1 MGRSAGVVRKISC
14 IFCYGG
20 GFDNKIA
27 NITAAPIVIRIT
39 YTAYPISSAVPKSIP
54 GVLHITFQAI
64 PFARIYLEIPEKL
77 INISVQLHT
86 HPISLNTKKFLVNSK
101 IMEKI
106 YYYRVEGI
114 KGEGKSAVLKED
126 GLTPLDT
133 SAPPEFGGIAG
144 KWTPE
149 HLFVASVVSCYIMTF
164 ISVAAAMRIEFEEMK
179 CEGIGTLKPTEGTKM
194 EFVEVI
200 LKPTVVVRSEQ
211 LKEKTLKAIK
221 VTHDH
226 CLVARSLKSEVKV
239 EPSVIIK

>member
-1 MGRSAGVVRKISC
+1 MILYIKH
-14 IFCYGG
+14 FL
-20 GFDNKIA
+20 
-27 NITAAPIVIRIT
+27 
-39 YTAYPISSAVPKSIP
+39 AY
-54 GVLHITFQAI
+54 
-64 PFARIYLEIPEKL
+64 
-77 INISVQLHT
+77 
-86 HPISLNTKKFLVNSK
+86 KKFFSK
-101 IMEKI
+101 FKTMEKI

-114 KGEGKSAVLKED
+114 KGAGKSAVLKDE
-126 GLTPLDT
+126 GLIPMDT
-133 SAPPEFGGIAG
+133 SSPPEFGGMPG

-149 HLFVASVVSCYIMTF
+149 HLFVASVVSCFIMTF
-164 ISVAAAMRIEFEEMK
+164 ISVANAMRIEFEEMK
-179 CEGIGTLKPTEGTKM
+179 CEGVGTLKPTEGNKM